1 MIFVECMI
9 IFSVIF
15 SCPLIYQQISRVGI
29 LVAHHVEIT
38 WLDKD
43 ADGIDRGSRAS
54 IDIAEIVLV
63 QENGGC
69 HILSGDKGF
78 AILRRHL
85 HIVSYVDGWLECGK
99 GDGVED
105 VAPWLIF
112 RR

>member
-1 MIFVECMI
+1 MNLSA
-9 IFSVIF
+9 FSYL
-15 SCPLIYQQISRVGI
+15 LIYQQISRVGI

-38 WLDKD
+38 GLDKN
-43 ADGIDRGSRAS
+43 ADGIDGGGRAG

-63 QENGGC
+63 QKNGGC

-85 HIVSYVDGWLECGK
+85 HIVSYVDGWLEGGK

-105 VAPWLIF
+105 VAP
-112 RR
+112 